1 MFLAD
6 ECCNKCKLP
15 VDSSI
20 KEAIEVLEKE
30 ELKVVLIMDQ
40 NSTLRGIVYDGDI
53 RRALL
58 KGFELS
64 DTVDKAMRSNFLKVT
79 EESSIEEI
87 AKIMRD
93 NPIYHV
99 PVLNRENKLIGLH
112 VRDDGYLKKS
122 FNLHN
127 PVLLMAGGRG
137 KRLMP
142 LTKDCPKPLI
152 KVNGK
157 PLLEIILEQ
166 CIDAGLRKF
175 YISVHYLSKKIID
188 YFGNGDKWG
197 VDIQYLHEDK
207 PLGTAGALSL
217 LPRDIDYPLLTINGD
232 ILTKIN
238 LKEFINF
245 HQNNKAEI
253 TLSGSEFYYKSP
265 YGVIEVDG
273 INFKSITEK
282 PSFKHFI
289 NAGIYLISPS
299 ILKKIKSNI
308 YLDMPDL
315 LNMSLLNKSKVLVY
329 PIYEYWLDI
338 GRVDNLNKANL
349 EWNNKYLEDV

>member
-1 MFLAD
+1 MFLTN
-6 ECCNKCKLP
+6 ESCNNYKLS
-15 VDSSI
+15 VNSSI
-20 KEAIEVLEKE
+20 KDAIEVLERE
-30 ELKVVLIMDQ
+30 ALKVVLIIDKE
-40 NSTLRGIVYDGDI
+40 NTLRGIVYDGDI

-64 DTVDKAMRSNFLKVT
+64 ERVDKAMRSNFLKASK
-79 EESSIEEI
+79 ESTNKEI
-87 AKIMRD
+87 DKMMRD
-93 NPIYHV
+93 NPIYHI
-99 PVLNRENKLIGLH
+99 PVLSKENKFLGLH
-112 VRDDGYLKKS
+112 ISNNGNFKKS
-122 FNLHN
+122 FKLPNS
-127 PVLLMAGGRG
+127 VLLMAGGRG

-152 KVNGK
+152 KINGK

-175 YISVHYLSKKIID
+175 YISVHYLSQKIMD
-188 YFGNGDKWG
+188 YFENGDKWG

-207 PLGTAGALSL
+207 PLGTAGALTL
-217 LPRDIDYPLLTINGD
+217 LPKDLSYPLLTINGD

-238 LKEFINF
+238 LKQLINF
-245 HQNNKAEI
+245 HQNNRAEI
-253 TLSGSEFYYKSP
+253 SLSGSEFYYESP

-289 NAGIYLISPS
+289 NAGIYLINPS
-299 ILKKIKSNI
+299 IFKEIKSNE

-315 LNMSLLNKSKVLVY
+315 LNKCLLNKSKIVVY
-329 PIYEYWLDI
+329 PMYEYWLDI

-349 EWNNKYLEDV
+349 EWD

>member
-1 MFLAD
+1 MQCKKNVFLTD
-6 ECCNKCKLP
+6 EYCNKCKLSL
-15 VDSSI
+15 DSSI
-20 KEAIEVLEKE
+20 KDAIEVLEKE
-30 ELKVVLIMDQ
+30 ELKVVLIIDQ
-40 NSTLRGIVYDGDI
+40 GNILRGIVYDGDI

-64 DTVDKAMRSNFLKVT
+64 DRVDKAMRVNFLRVT
-79 EESSIEEI
+79 QESSNENI
-87 AKIMRD
+87 ANMLKD

-99 PVLNRENKLIGLH
+99 PVLNRENKFIGLH
-112 VRDDGYLKKS
+112 VSNDGDLKKS

-127 PVLLMAGGRG
+127 SVLLMAGGRG

-142 LTKDCPKPLI
+142 LTKNCPKPLI

-175 YISVHYLSKKIID
+175 YISVHYLSQKIID
-188 YFGNGDKWG
+188 YFGDGDKWG
-197 VDIQYLHEDK
+197 VDIKYLHEDK

-217 LPRDIDYPLLTINGD
+217 LPRDINHPILVINGD

-238 LKEFINF
+238 LKQFINF
-245 HQNNKAEI
+245 HQNNNAEI
-253 TLSGSEFYYKSP
+253 ALSGSEFYYESP

-299 ILKKIKSNI
+299 ILTKIKSNI

-315 LNMSLLNKSKVLVY
+315 LNKSLFNKSKIVVY
-329 PIYEYWLDI
+329 PMYEYWLDV

-349 EWNNKYLEDV
+349 EWD

>member
-1 MFLAD
+1 MYLTD
-6 ECCNKCKLP
+6 EYCNNCKLS
-15 VDSSI
+15 VNSSI
-20 KEAIEVLEKE
+20 KDAIEVLERE
-30 ELKVVLIMDQ
+30 ALKVVLVIDE
-40 NSTLRGIVYDGDI
+40 NNILRGIVYDGDI

-64 DTVDKAMRSNFLKVT
+64 DKVDKAMRRNFLKVDEGST
-79 EESSIEEI
+79 NQEI
-87 AKIMRD
+87 DKMMRD
-93 NPIYHV
+93 NPIFHI
-99 PVLNRENKLIGLH
+99 PVLSSENKFLGLH
-112 VRDDGYLKKS
+112 VSNGGDLEKS
-122 FNLHN
+122 FKLNN

-175 YISVHYLSKKIID
+175 YISVHYLSQKIMD
-188 YFGNGDKWG
+188 HFGNGEKWG
-197 VDIQYLHEDK
+197 VKIQYLHESK
-207 PLGTAGALSL
+207 PLGTGGALSL
-217 LPRDIDYPLLTINGD
+217 LPKDLNYPLLTINGD

-238 LKEFINF
+238 LKQFINF
-245 HQNNKAEI
+245 HYNNKAEI
-253 TLSGSEFYYKSP
+253 SLSGSEFYYESP
-265 YGVIEVDG
+265 YGVLEVDG
-273 INFKSITEK
+273 INFKSIAEK

-289 NAGIYLISPS
+289 NAGIYLINPS
-299 ILKKIKSNI
+299 ILKEIKSNV

-315 LNMSLLNKSKVLVY
+315 LNMSLLKERKIVVY
-329 PIYEYWLDI
+329 PMYEYWLDI

-349 EWNNKYLEDV
+349 EWD